1 VFSYIYLDNLS
12 PAKVMGFWAG
22 AGRNELAVDN
32 FLAVFFFNDFNA
44 QTLKSIKSTISRDFS
59 WITHAELWITSADW
73 RASPTSADLGSQHSE
88 YSGG

>member
-32 FLAVFFFNDFNA
+32 FFTEKIFNDFNSRCA
-44 QTLKSIKSTISRDFS
+44 KS
-59 WITHAELWITSADW
+59 L
-73 RASPTSADLGSQHSE
+73 
-88 YSGG
+88 

>member
-12 PAKVMGFWAG
+12 PAKLPGFWAG
-22 AGRNELAVDN
+22 AGQIGSAVDN

-59 WITHAELWITSADW
+59 WIT
-73 RASPTSADLGSQHSE
+73 RALCG
-88 YSGG
+88 

>member
-12 PAKVMGFWAG
+12 PAKVMGFSAE

-44 QTLKSIKSTISRDFS
+44 QSIKSWKSNISRDFS
-59 WITHAELWITSADW
+59 WIT
-73 RASPTSADLGSQHSE
+73 RAFCG
-88 YSGG
+88 